1 MAASNASIETFS
13 LSDVFRLS
21 ENRNFWQRVP
31 FAMASVK
38 EGSVEIITDK
48 SSDFVKFNMIIVT
61 VIQQVSGQL
70 RSVSAY

>member
-1 MAASNASIETFS
+1 
-13 LSDVFRLS
+13 
-21 ENRNFWQRVP
+21 
-31 FAMASVK
+31 MASVK